1 MKIKKIFENIIYIV
15 LIIISIFLICYF
27 GIRYIST
34 SNEYNESVQ
43 IYEDSVELYVKE
55 KEIKVVYQNNPNS
68 NENNNEIGIIE
79 DGSDNEKI
87 DVVEEIEE
95 APIEIDFDELK
106 KINSEICGWIYIP
119 QLDISYP
126 VAQTD
131 NNSYYISFTY
141 NHQRNSSGCIFID
154 YRNNKDLSDISTIIY
169 GHSMNNTTMF
179 HNFRNYFDDPET
191 FKNYK
196 YFYYLTPEQDYRMN
210 ILACVVTTPTS
221 ESYNLIYNLNDLHAY
236 LKRVKSLSK
245 VENDFDID
253 SIEKIVTFSTCANY
267 VYGGAREIIICEP
280 IKIGIKDE

>member
-34 SNEYNESVQ
+34 SNEYTESVQ
-43 IYEDSVELYVKE
+43 IYEDSIELYVKE
-55 KEIKVVYQNNPNS
+55 KEIKVVDQNNPND
-68 NENNNEIGIIE
+68 NENNNEIGIIK

-236 LKRVKSLSK
+236 LKRVKNLSK